1 MSVHK
6 LPNTIFSRKTCEYNT
21 YKTNVLYKI
30 KLSSQWFVMSGWM
43 FIVHTFAHVH
53 DRPSQFSAPLSYEQR
68 LFPRWPALSTII
80 SKSFTCD
87 LKKKWNCLMVCSVRK
102 RWKMTQF
109 GTSPWYEMAPLSN
122 PAPRFKCESA
132 LIAFKL
138 WCALVMFCF

>member
-1 MSVHK
+1 
-6 LPNTIFSRKTCEYNT
+6 
-21 YKTNVLYKI
+21 
-30 KLSSQWFVMSGWM
+30 M

-109 GTSPWYEMAPLSN
+109 GVSMVLNGPIVEPSTVSSVKVLWLHLNFGVLLLCFAFSEMNTVCRPIN
-122 PAPRFKCESA
+122 YWPDICN
-132 LIAFKL
+132 AFVCWAISL
-138 WCALVMFCF
+138 NIPMN